1 MRAQNKAEADL
12 LKLQRAGGLIVERFD
27 FDDFSKGRNGGML
40 LSNGSA
46 ECDARRL
53 HRWKS
58 ESLFFL

>member
-27 FDDFSKGRNGGML
+27 FNAFSKGRNGGML

-53 HRWKS
+53 H
-58 ESLFFL
+58 